1 MNPIDANEPIKSKEF
16 NKRNNTEDKA
26 EYESDNASDTEKSGA
41 VFSTVVTSHGKF
53 DIDSNNVVIPVMNY
67 IKKKSQTTV
76 FKGML
81 SR

>member
-1 MNPIDANEPIKSKEF
+1 MNLLKVKNSTKETIL
-16 NKRNNTEDKA
+16 KIKA

-53 DIDSNNVVIPVMNY
+53 YIDSNNVVIPVMNY